1 MSLPASAVTA
11 KGARGRELHTAS
23 VVATHY
29 SAAFDQQAI
38 AALGVTLAGLEARLS
53 RRAGAGQPACPG
65 PSLGPPDAAALVKA
79 WVGRQVYCRPIASLF
94 CHPNPS
100 PQARAP
106 PVPSFSHRF
115 HSPPRPPSPAQPLA
129 CVLRQVELSFMM
141 GPGSGQVRRLL
152 LALQEAGS
160 AGRDGAA
167 AAALNAGWTPSARDA
182 QVGEIYLSE
191 LERLGQLHVREEWLR
206 EQLA

>member
-1 MSLPASAVTA
+1 MFAGPLAAS
-11 KGARGRELHTAS
+11 TAS
-23 VVATHY
+23 TTP
-29 SAAFDQQAI
+29 SFCSM
-38 AALGVTLAGLEARLS
+38 RCS
-53 RRAGAGQPACPG
+53 RRKCEKAR
-65 PSLGPPDAAALVKA
+65 PPFEDI
-79 WVGRQVYCRPIASLF
+79 CRPLASLF

-106 PVPSFSHRF
+106 PVPSFSRRL
-115 HSPPRPPSPAQPLA
+115 HSPLRPLRPHNPLCV

-141 GPGSGQVRRLL
+141 GPGAGQVRRLL

-160 AGRDGAA
+160 PGHDGAA
-167 AAALNAGWTPSARDA
+167 AAALNAGWTPSARDT